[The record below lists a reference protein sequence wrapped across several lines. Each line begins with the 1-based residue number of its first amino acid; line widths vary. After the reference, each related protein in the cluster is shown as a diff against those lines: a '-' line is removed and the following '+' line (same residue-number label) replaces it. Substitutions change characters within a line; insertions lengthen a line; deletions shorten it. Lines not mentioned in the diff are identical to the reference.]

1 METQPQHYKFVE
13 GSFVPGTVKH
23 FLDKIT
29 LILPKREGV
38 LCILY
43 SWIHCSWVNNP
54 SHENEWTMWQALC
67 RTHYMDCLGL
77 RSQRPCVTVIPALQV
92 WKGGSKGL
100 NILQSREA
108 EHQQRCSSRRACHRT
123 DLQTQAPGPKLP

>member
-1 METQPQHYKFVE
+1 M
-13 GSFVPGTVKH
+13 PGTVKH

-29 LILPKREGV
+29 LILPEREGV

-54 SHENEWTMWQALC
+54 SHENEWTIWQALC
-67 RTHYMDCLGL
+67 RAHYVDCLGL
-77 RSQRPCVTVIPALQV
+77 RSQQPRVTVIPGLQV
-92 WKGGSKGL
+92 WRGGTKGL

-108 EHQQRCSSRRACHRT
+108 EHQQRCSTGVHAT
-123 DLQTQAPGPKLP
+123 EQATKPKLPVQSCRKPMFKTE